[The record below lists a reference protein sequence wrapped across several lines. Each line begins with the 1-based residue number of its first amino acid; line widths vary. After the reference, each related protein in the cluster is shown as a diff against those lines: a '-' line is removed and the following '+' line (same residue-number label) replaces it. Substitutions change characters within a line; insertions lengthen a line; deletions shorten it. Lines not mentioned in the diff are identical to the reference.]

1 MNEKSKHLHEYRRHL
16 QQLGRS
22 EGTIRQRVGDIARLE
37 RHIGSVLAL
46 TRSELTTY
54 LEEHTGDW
62 SPAYRKKVYI
72 SYGMYF
78 KWAKKTELSSSNPA
92 KRLPQVLVP
101 RYLPK
106 PVPEDVV
113 LDAFETATTV
123 ECAMLCLGATQ
134 GLRRGEIAQA
144 HPANRDGSMLRV
156 TGKGS
161 KDRVVPLDSMTLS
174 FLLQLESEQGTDDY
188 YFRGRFGG
196 HIHPDT
202 VYKWLKRHL
211 GTDWSTHNLRHRA
224 ASNGLRETRD
234 LRGVQDL
241 LGHESLNTTQVY
253 TYVSPEELQH
263 IVDANSLRTKLVERR
278 LEAILAT
285 QRHGGNREPTDERIV
300 EAIQILGN
308 FLAAENG
315 QQEVSET

>member
-1 MNEKSKHLHEYRRHL
+1 MNEQSLHLHEYRRHL

-22 EGTIRQRVGDIARLE
+22 EGTIAQRVGDIARLE
-37 RHIGSVLAL
+37 RAAGNALVL
-46 TRSELTTY
+46 TKNDLTTY
-54 LEEHTGDW
+54 LEECTEDW

-72 SYGMYF
+72 SYAMFF
-78 KWAKKTELSSSNPA
+78 KWAKKNQLSSVNPA
-92 KRLPQVLVP
+92 KHLPQVLVP

-113 LDAFETATTV
+113 LEAFDTATTA

-134 GLRRGEIAQA
+134 GLRRVEIAQA
-144 HPANRDGSMLRV
+144 HPANRVDRMLRV

-161 KDRVVPLDSMTLS
+161 KERVVPLDSMTLTL
-174 FLLQLESEQGTDDY
+174 LLQLESEQGVDDY

-196 HIHPDT
+196 HIRPET

-224 ASNGLRETRD
+224 ASHGLKETRD

-253 TYVSPEELQH
+253 TYVSPEALQH
-263 IVDANSLRTKLVERR
+263 IVDANSLRAKLVERR
-278 LEAILAT
+278 LEAILST
-285 QRHGGNREPTDERIV
+285 QRPNRNGEPADERIV
-300 EAIQILGN
+300 EAIQLLGE
-308 FLAAENG
+308 FLAAET
-315 QQEVSET
+315 SSKR